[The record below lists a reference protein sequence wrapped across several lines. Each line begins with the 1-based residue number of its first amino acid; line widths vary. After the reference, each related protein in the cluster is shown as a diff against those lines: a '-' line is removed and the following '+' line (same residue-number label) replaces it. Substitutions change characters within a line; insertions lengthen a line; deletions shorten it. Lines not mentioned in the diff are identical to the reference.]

1 MRFPKLDLLAGK
13 IETRRHNADDLR
25 TPPLYPQAFPYDIR
39 FSSETAEPQSM
50 AQYNHAFLAFCFI
63 GGEASSHH
71 RLNAQQRKQ
80 IGRDSRPI
88 HSFCV
93 LFEGQIEG
101 LGLAE
106 HSHFFKQSASPLPI
120 FEIRIER

>member
-13 IETRRHNADDLR
+13 IETRGHNADDLR

-71 RLNAQQRKQ
+71 RLNARNRSEEPRLNSSHSQ
-80 IGRDSRPI
+80 ISYARFCLKKKKSTASRATRVRRSMPI
-88 HSFCV
+88 
-93 LFEGQIEG
+93 
-101 LGLAE
+101 
-106 HSHFFKQSASPLPI
+106 
-120 FEIRIER
+120 RT

>member
-25 TPPLYPQAFPYDIR
+25 TLAFHPQGFPDDIR

-80 IGRDSRPI
+80 IGRGSHPI

-93 LFEGQIEG
+93 ILESQIQG
-101 LGLAE
+101 RGLAE
-106 HSHFFKQSASPLPI
+106 QGHV
-120 FEIRIER
+120 FE

>member
-1 MRFPKLDLLAGK
+1 MRFPKFDLLAGK
-13 IETRRHNADDLR
+13 IETRGHNADDLR

-80 IGRDSRPI
+80 IGRGSHPI

-93 LFEGQIEG
+93 IFESQIQG
-101 LGLAE
+101 RGLAE
-106 HSHFFKQSASPLPI
+106 QGHV
-120 FEIRIER
+120 FE